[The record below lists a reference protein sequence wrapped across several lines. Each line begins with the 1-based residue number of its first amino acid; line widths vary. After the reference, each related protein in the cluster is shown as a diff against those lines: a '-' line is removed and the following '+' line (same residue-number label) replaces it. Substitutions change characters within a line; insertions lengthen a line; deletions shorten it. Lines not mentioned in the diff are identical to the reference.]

1 MDDNVQRNGKNVVID
16 ICDDSSNDDGN
27 DGNDEKRLDELTE
40 EEVYQMTFDMHEDGE
55 TFYNAYAK
63 VNGFS
68 IRNYNMHKDNAGIV
82 KSRKWVCSKEGY
94 RDTKYLE
101 REDRIR
107 GPQALT
113 CPAVFSITLER
124 SSGKY
129 LVNNF
134 VSVHNHSMIGP
145 CGVPFLRSHRKVSS
159 SDKASANTMHKV
171 GIKTNHI
178 MDFAAEQ
185 SGGYESVGYTQKDLY
200 NHFIAQR
207 NIEVADGDAE
217 GALTYLCAKAEND
230 PLFYYKY
237 DVDEQNRLNNL
248 FWRDVTCRTD
258 YMCFGDVLIFDSTY
272 RTNAY
277 QKPLVILAGV
287 NSHFQ
292 IAIFG
297 CALLTTETVETY
309 TWVLERFLDS
319 MNHKKPVS
327 VMTDG
332 DKAMRRAIKT
342 VLPDVNHRLCKWHL
356 KKNAVSNVHVPG
368 FLADFEKCMS
378 MSTEEEFEVAWK
390 NLLDDYSLHQ
400 NQWAVDV
407 YKKKTLWAEAYLRGI
422 FFAGAKSTQRVE
434 GMNAYMNRFL
444 KLRLKL
450 FEFVQAFDRALAK
463 LRHNEAKL
471 QVESVN
477 STPVLSTC
485 MKRIEKYAAD
495 TYTRGIFN
503 KFLKEIKKEQSLFK
517 VDKVDLEDFRAY
529 YLSRYQQPDATWSV
543 NYQPNDGIMKCSCL
557 KFESIGF
564 PCQHMISVI
573 KMEYM
578 REIPSCLILQRWTKT
593 AKSFL
598 LHGSTQMPEWV
609 TQTTRFGALSSAC
622 VEMCYYAS
630 HITKGYNET
639 KEEITKLTS
648 KMREL
653 YALHVEEEQK
663 NMRQND
669 NIEGTS
675 MHFGVGDPVIIKGKG
690 THNLAKDFIPKTRKY
705 GNCREPGHIRT
716 KCPKLVHGDNVG
728 NMNEDEDTYESDMS
742 VIHQQSFTGRDSSIY
757 HPTFMHTDYTTNG
770 CESSVNPNLTANW
783 SRNSESVQAQFY
795 GSNVGGW
802 EDDFG

>member
-1 MDDNVQRNGKNVVID
+1 
-16 ICDDSSNDDGN
+16 
-27 DGNDEKRLDELTE
+27 
-40 EEVYQMTFDMHEDGE
+40 
-55 TFYNAYAK
+55 
-63 VNGFS
+63 
-68 IRNYNMHKDNAGIV
+68 
-82 KSRKWVCSKEGY
+82 
-94 RDTKYLE
+94 
-101 REDRIR
+101 
-107 GPQALT
+107 
-113 CPAVFSITLER
+113 
-124 SSGKY
+124 
-129 LVNNF
+129 
-134 VSVHNHSMIGP
+134 
-145 CGVPFLRSHRKVSS
+145 
-159 SDKASANTMHKV
+159 
-171 GIKTNHI
+171 
-178 MDFAAEQ
+178 
-185 SGGYESVGYTQKDLY
+185 
-200 NHFIAQR
+200 
-207 NIEVADGDAE
+207 
-217 GALTYLCAKAEND
+217 
-230 PLFYYKY
+230 
-237 DVDEQNRLNNL
+237 
-248 FWRDVTCRTD
+248 
-258 YMCFGDVLIFDSTY
+258 MCFGDVLIFDATY
-272 RTNAY
+272 RSNAY
-277 QKPLVILAGV
+277 RKPLVILAGV

-292 IAIFG
+292 TTIFG
-297 CALLTTETVETY
+297 CALLTTETVEAY

-319 MNHKKPVS
+319 MDHKKPVS

-342 VLPDVNHRLCKWHL
+342 VLPNVNHRLCKWHL

-378 MSTEEEFEVAWK
+378 LSTEEEFEVAWK

-400 NQWAVDV
+400 SQWAVDV

-463 LRHNEAKL
+463 LRHNEAKG

-485 MKRIEKYAAD
+485 MKRIEKHAAD

-517 VDKVDLEDFRAY
+517 VDKVEFEDFRIY

-564 PCQHMISVI
+564 PCQHMISVM
-573 KMEYM
+573 KMEHM

-593 AKSFL
+593 AKSFP
-598 LHGSTQMPEWV
+598 LHGSTPMPEWV

-630 HITKGYNET
+630 HITKGYNEI

-648 KMREL
+648 RMREL
-653 YALHVEEEQK
+653 YVLHVEEEK
-663 NMRQND
+663 RNMRQND
-669 NIEGTS
+669 NVEGTS

-690 THNLAKDFIPKTRKY
+690 THNLAKDFIPKIRKC

-728 NMNEDEDTYESDMS
+728 NMNEDEDTYESDVS

-757 HPTFMHTDYTTNG
+757 HPSFIHTDYTTNG

-802 EDDFG
+802 EDDFGQDL

>member
-16 ICDDSSNDDGN
+16 ICDDSSNDDE
-27 DGNDEKRLDELTE
+27 NDEKRLDELTE

-107 GPQALT
+107 EPQALT
-113 CPAVFSITLER
+113 RVGCPAVFSVTLER

-145 CGVPFLRSHRKVSS
+145 RGVPFLRSHRKVSS

-171 GIKTNHI
+171 GIKTSHI
-178 MDFAAEQ
+178 MDFAAQQ

-200 NHFIAQR
+200 NHFTAQR

-217 GALTYLCAKAEND
+217 GALAYLCAKAEND
-230 PLFYYKY
+230 PMFYYKY

-277 QKPLVILAGV
+277 RKPLVILAGV

-292 IAIFG
+292 TTIFG

-319 MNHKKPVS
+319 MDHKKPMS

-356 KKNAVSNVHVPG
+356 KKNAVSNVHVLG

-407 YKKKTLWAEAYLRGI
+407 YKKKTLWVKAYL
-422 FFAGAKSTQRVE
+422 Q
-434 GMNAYMNRFL
+434 
-444 KLRLKL
+444 
-450 FEFVQAFDRALAK
+450 
-463 LRHNEAKL
+463 
-471 QVESVN
+471 
-477 STPVLSTC
+477 
-485 MKRIEKYAAD
+485 
-495 TYTRGIFN
+495 
-503 KFLKEIKKEQSLFK
+503 
-517 VDKVDLEDFRAY
+517 DFRIY
-529 YLSRYQQPDATWSV
+529 YLFRYQQPDATWSV
-543 NYQPNDGIMKCSCL
+543 NYRQNDDIMKCSCL
-557 KFESIGF
+557 KFEPIGF
-564 PCQHMISVI
+564 PCQHMISVM
-573 KMEYM
+573 KMEHM
-578 REIPSCLILQRWTKT
+578 REIPSCLILQRWTKM
-593 AKSFL
+593 AKSFP
-598 LHGSTQMPEWV
+598 LHGSTPMPEWV
-609 TQTTRFGALSSAC
+609 TQTIRFGALSSAC

-648 KMREL
+648 RMREL
-653 YALHVEEEQK
+653 YVLHVEEEQRK
-663 NMRQND
+663 MRQND
-669 NIEGTS
+669 NVEGTS

-690 THNLAKDFIPKTRKY
+690 THNLAKDFIPKTRKC

-728 NMNEDEDTYESDMS
+728 SMNEDEDTYESDVS

-783 SRNSESVQAQFY
+783 SRNSESVQAQFHV
-795 GSNVGGW
+795 SNVEGW